1 MELGP
6 GLEAGGVF
14 SSNSSINKDMKQMVM
29 EFQINGGN
37 SWAMAKVHG
46 VKKGNGEVFL
56 VSLDVSNMDAALMG
70 GSVQIKLPPIEEH
83 HEEEE

>member
-6 GLEAGGVF
+6 GLEAGGIF
-14 SSNSSINKDMKQMVM
+14 SSCSSVNNDTKQMIM

-46 VKKGNGEVFL
+46 VKIGKGNVFL
-56 VSLDVSNMDAALMG
+56 VSLDISNMDAALMG
-70 GSVQIKLPPIEEH
+70 GSVQIKLPPPPEEN
-83 HEEEE
+83 HEV